1 MHKPTY
7 VHMRTQPLSCFKYTF
22 PYKARN
28 ANAKSDASCMQYTE
42 NTGIYLS
49 SVPAKDN
56 ILTEE

>member
-1 MHKPTY
+1 
-7 VHMRTQPLSCFKYTF
+7 MRTQPLSCFKYTF